1 MSIEIISALTALV
14 AVIVGPIVSIYIMKK
29 QNTNNIK
36 IAEKNII
43 ASTVSSSRQKWID
56 TLRDSI
62 AKFQTLI
69 FPLSVPAASQL
80 FTLDEKKS
88 RVERATFL
96 LAKISL
102 LINPKE
108 EDHLKLMEHIADI
121 LSSVNKGEIN
131 EVKFKE
137 SHKNITMVAQHIL
150 KREWNVIKSAV

>member
-14 AVIVGPIVSIYIMKK
+14 AVIVGPIVSIYIMNK
-29 QNTNNIK
+29 QNINNIK
-36 IAEKNII
+36 IAEKNIL

-62 AKFQTLI
+62 AEFQTLI
-69 FPLSVPAASQL
+69 FPLSVPTAMEL
-80 FTLDEKKS
+80 FTKNEKIN

-96 LAKISL
+96 LTKISL

-108 EDHLKLMEHIADI
+108 EDHIKLMEYIADT

-131 EVKFKE
+131 EAKFKE
-137 SHKNITMVAQHIL
+137 SLKNITILAQQIL